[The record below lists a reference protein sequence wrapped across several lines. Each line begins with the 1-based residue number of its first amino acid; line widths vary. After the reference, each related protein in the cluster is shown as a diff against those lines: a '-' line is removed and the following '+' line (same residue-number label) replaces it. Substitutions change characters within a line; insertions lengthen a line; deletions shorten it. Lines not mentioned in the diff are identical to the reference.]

1 MLKAV
6 EARLLQIAQRRTQ
19 ARARAVLER
28 LRGALPADV
37 STQESPDG
45 AIVAGRG
52 LKRRFALDPAL
63 RWLSAGLR

>member
-1 MLKAV
+1 MLEAV
-6 EARLLQIAQRRTQ
+6 QARLLRIARQRTQ

-37 STQESPDG
+37 SIQGTPDG

-63 RWLSAGLR
+63 RWLLAGLR